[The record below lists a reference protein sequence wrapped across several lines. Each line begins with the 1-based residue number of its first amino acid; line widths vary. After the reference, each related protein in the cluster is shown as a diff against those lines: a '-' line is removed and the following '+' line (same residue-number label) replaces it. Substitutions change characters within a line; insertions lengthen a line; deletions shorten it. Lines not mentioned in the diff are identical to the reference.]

1 MELCPQ
7 GIKLRVVA
15 VAISLKRVRRLLN
28 LGESATGFREG
39 CGRGVG
45 RTGRAE
51 LTGDAFTLVAPEEE
65 ADLRGI
71 ERSIGRTLPR
81 ITVPDFDYKA
91 RPHVRLEIP
100 MAQRIAAIRKRKADD
115 RARAKANADRR
126 GGAHSADKPQAPA
139 RTGPQQRPS
148 GPKPRGPGRSS
159 RKRRPSRHRF

>member
-1 MELCPQ
+1 MRP
-7 GIKLRVVA
+7 VA
-15 VAISLKRVRRLLN
+15 VIDPAVRVPELDCFNRMSRRSRLPLTHHLPALFGLDSLRR
-28 LGESATGFREG
+28 A
-39 CGRGVG
+39 
-45 RTGRAE
+45 
-51 LTGDAFTLVAPEEE
+51 E